1 MKYRFV
7 AAERASYPVRLL
19 CKVVGV
25 AASGFYA
32 WLRRVPGRRQA
43 DEQRVK
49 EKVGQIFQASRQT
62 YGSPRIHAE
71 LQEAGLR
78 IGRKRVARLMRES
91 GLAAL
96 VRRRRV
102 PRTTDSR
109 HHHLVAPNRLEQKFT
124 ADRPDAVWLAD
135 ISYIPTDE
143 GWLYLAA
150 IKDMATREIVG
161 WSMADHLLAELACDA
176 LVMAIRRRQP
186 SAGLIHHSDR
196 GVQYACTDYQAI
208 LARHGLLGSMSRRG
222 NCYDNAPM
230 ESFFGS
236 LKNELVHRTSF
247 PTRQAAR
254 RALFEYIEIF
264 YNRRRRH
271 SGLGYLTPARAYEQM
286 ARAA

>member
-49 EKVGQIFQASRQT
+49 KVGQIFQASRQT

-96 VRRRRV
+96 VRRRRT

-109 HHHLVAPNRLEQKFT
+109 HNHLVAPNRLEQKFT

-196 GVQYACTDYQAI
+196 GVQGRFKWSSQHLREPTVAP
-208 LARHGLLGSMSRRG
+208 RRR
-222 NCYDNAPM
+222 P
-230 ESFFGS
+230 
-236 LKNELVHRTSF
+236 
-247 PTRQAAR
+247 RQAFSSQGSCEAW
-254 RALFEYIEIF
+254 
-264 YNRRRRH
+264 H
-271 SGLGYLTPARAYEQM
+271 
-286 ARAA
+286 